1 MLFYSLAHHARR
13 VAGHRASSVMRRG
26 DTNNFPLP
34 AGLVRLIAA
43 GVWPSE
49 KGPSMNEQQFKLLVP
64 AERVQ
69 RFATDE
75 TLICL
80 ARPPFGTI
88 AAERAK
94 GGSGDFW
101 SRFGALH
108 QIEPEKAL
116 VIGDFGLG
124 SDSPIVLD
132 YSRNAADPPV
142 LRLRWSGN
150 GPHVNT
156 EWIEGA
162 RNFDHFAEMLGL
174 SGGVA

>member
-1 MLFYSLAHHARR
+1 VIREL
-13 VAGHRASSVMRRG
+13 VGAGPAIERWSVMRREG
-26 DTNNFPLP
+26 DTINFPLP
-34 AGLVRLIAA
+34 AGLARLIAA
-43 GVWPSE
+43 GVWPSR
-49 KGPSMNEQQFKLLVP
+49 KGPSMNEQNFKPLVP

-69 RFATDE
+69 RFASDE

-80 ARPPFGTI
+80 APPPFGTI
-88 AAERAK
+88 AAERDA

-101 SRFGALH
+101 PRFGALH
-108 QIEPEKAL
+108 QIEPEKAV

-150 GPHVNT
+150 GPHINT

-162 RNFDHFAEMLGL
+162 RNFDHFDELLGL